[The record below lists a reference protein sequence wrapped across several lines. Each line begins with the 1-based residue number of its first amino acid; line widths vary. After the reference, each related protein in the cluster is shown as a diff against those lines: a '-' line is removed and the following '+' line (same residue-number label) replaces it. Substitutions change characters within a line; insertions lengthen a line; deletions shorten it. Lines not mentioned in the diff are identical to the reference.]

1 MFPNLDAYITAGEF
15 QSLRD
20 VSKGATQRAIPPEHK
35 IRLLQVGYIMEGLS
49 GLAITDVGQMRVA
62 EGR

>member
-1 MFPNLDAYITAGEF
+1 MFPNLDAYITASEF

-20 VSKGATQRAIPPEHK
+20 VSKGLAQRAIPPEHK
-35 IRLLQVGYIMEGLS
+35 IRLLQVGYIIDGQN

-62 EGR
+62 AGR